1 MLEYP
6 RSSCLQNVQYPPK
19 AQWKSLIKTKITAFH
34 ESDLRK
40 KALGSVSLQYFN
52 VQLLG
57 LTGKPHASILS
68 AQDIQSVEKLR
79 IHLKFLTGDF
89 LRYAKL
95 ARDQGCGSH
104 CRLCSAPIEHTQHIL
119 TECRG
124 TSEVRERLYPELVNL
139 VADIAPQSSLLDQS
153 ATQDCL
159 LTQFILDPASLNLP
173 NSIIFNSTSHEAR
186 Y

>member
-1 MLEYP
+1 MSTEKSTCWSTHVRLVCKMYSIP
-6 RSSCLQNVQYPPK
+6 DPLVLMQSPAPPK
-19 AQWKSLIKTKITAFH
+19 AQWKSLIKTKIIAFH

-68 AQDIQSVEKLR
+68 AQDTRSVEKLR

-89 LRYAKL
+89 LSYAKL

-104 CRLCSAPIEHTQHIL
+104 CRLCFAPIEHTQHIL

-124 TSEVRERLYPELVNL
+124 TSEVRERLYPEFP
-139 VADIAPQSSLLDQS
+139 IFLLS
-153 ATQDCL
+153 MVR
-159 LTQFILDPASLNLP
+159 
-173 NSIIFNSTSHEAR
+173 HKR
-186 Y
+186 